1 MPTITKNIE
10 HTLALKKKIGYFK
23 KGKNLIL
30 MLLNSHIKIWFRLK
44 KKHTHIIHTFVPSH
58 PHTFMHT
65 RVC

>member
-10 HTLALKKKIGYFK
+10 HTLALKKIGYFK

-30 MLLNSHIKIWFRLK
+30 MLLNSHIKIWFSFK
-44 KKHTHIIHTFVPSH
+44 KNTHIIHIFVPSH
-58 PHTFMHT
+58 LHTFVHT